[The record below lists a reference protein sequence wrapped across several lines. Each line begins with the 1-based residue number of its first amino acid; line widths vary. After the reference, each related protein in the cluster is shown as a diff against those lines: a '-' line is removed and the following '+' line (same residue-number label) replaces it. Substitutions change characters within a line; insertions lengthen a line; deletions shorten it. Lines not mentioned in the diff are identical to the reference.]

1 MNEHGGWSF
10 DAEPHEVM
18 PVIRVLVVDDHALV
32 REGIRH
38 VLSGNGFEVV
48 GEAGG
53 GDEAIALAERL
64 VPDVVVLDISMPRG
78 NGLEVAP
85 VLRERVPG
93 ARVLMLSVYD
103 REEYVLQSV
112 RAGAHGYL
120 LKDSAATE
128 LRQAIRAVH
137 RGEEYFS
144 APIAHRLRAAVRG
157 QAGELPG
164 PLEVLTGR
172 EREVLVGIALGR
184 TNKEIAGELGISHR
198 TVETH
203 RESLMRKLGIK
214 TVAGLTKLALE
225 TGLVSG

>member
-1 MNEHGGWSF
+1 MLH
-10 DAEPHEVM
+10 DP
-18 PVIRVLVVDDHALV
+18 IKVLVADDHTVV

-38 VLSGNGFEVV
+38 VLEGEPGFTIVA
-48 GEAGG
+48 EASTAA
-53 GDEAIALAERL
+53 DAVRLAETEWPDVVLLDITMPGESGLQAAARIRKL
-64 VPDVVVLDISMPRG
+64 VPDTRILILSMHDNP
-78 NGLEVAP
+78 
-85 VLRERVPG
+85 
-93 ARVLMLSVYD
+93 
-103 REEYVLQSV
+103 EYVLESV

-128 LRQAIRAVH
+128 LRQAIRAV
-137 RGEEYFS
+137 RQGEEYFS

-164 PLEVLTGR
+164 PLDVLTGR

-184 TNKEIAGELGISHR
+184 TNKEIASELGISHR

-225 TGLVSG
+225 TGLVSR